1 MRVTVEADSGIATLI
16 NVFTVTAERQAAV
29 VESLRA
35 FTEKHARRLPGFIA
49 AAVHRSVDGTQVVNY
64 AQWSTPDAMNEMLAS
79 PAAIAHLREVR
90 ELAQAIQPHLYQ
102 VAYVG
107 SREGVP

>member
-1 MRVTVEADSGIATLI
+1 MTIEADSGIATLI

-35 FTEKHARRLPGFIA
+35 FTEKHARRLPGFIG
-49 AAVHRSVDGTQVVNY
+49 AAVHRSVDGTQVINY
-64 AQWSTPDAMNEMLAS
+64 AQWSSPQEMSQMLAS
-79 PAAIAHLREVR
+79 ASALVHLQQVR
-90 ELAQAIQPHLYQ
+90 ELAESITPHVYQ

-107 SREGVP
+107 SREAVP